1 MSSHSL
7 SLAALCLAG
16 YTWWSSP
23 PQQLPQYVEV
33 PVPAA
38 EFSCSARC
46 PAPAQQATAFV
57 QESSSVATALF
68 WTFFGAALFALA
80 LLLLRPGRAQRRPS
94 EQVTYL
100 PALAAGLIEEVE
112 PVSTV
117 GVTPQ
122 RLRLRQL
129 RALQDAA

>member
-1 MSSHSL
+1 M
-7 SLAALCLAG
+7 
-16 YTWWSSP
+16 
-23 PQQLPQYVEV
+23 
-33 PVPAA
+33 
-38 EFSCSARC
+38 
-46 PAPAQQATAFV
+46 
-57 QESSSVATALF
+57 ATALF

-80 LLLLRPGRAQRRPS
+80 LLLLRPGRAQRRPA

-100 PALAAGLIEEVE
+100 PALTAGLFEEVE